1 MPKAASPNSVK
12 RYSRKGLTMAKAN
25 RRGELVCAAA
35 RLFREKGYAAT
46 TTRDIADA
54 VGMQSGSAFY
64 HFASKQELLAAV
76 MEEGLTGGLARTSEV
91 MARPL
96 PIAEKFRAMVRT
108 HLGILLEA
116 GNDFIPVMLHD
127 WGRLEPVYKQR
138 LIATKDGYDAHWHDL
153 IAELVRA
160 GLLAGDAKTARLSI
174 LGALNFT
181 ATWFKVDGGV
191 SIDTL
196 ARRMAGFFLRET

>member
-1 MPKAASPNSVK
+1 
-12 RYSRKGLTMAKAN
+12 MAEAN
-25 RRGELVCAAA
+25 RRDDLVRAAA

-64 HFASKQELLAAV
+64 HFANKQELLAAV
-76 MEEGLTGGLARTSEV
+76 MEEGLTNGLARTSEV
-91 MARPL
+91 MAREL
-96 PIAEKFRAMVRT
+96 PIADKFRAMVRT
-108 HLGILLEA
+108 HLGILLET

-127 WGRLEPVYKQR
+127 WEQLGPDYKAR
-138 LIATKDGYDAHWHDL
+138 LITTKDGYDAHWHKL
-153 IAELVRA
+153 ITELVRA

-174 LGALNFT
+174 LGALNFS
-181 ATWFKVDGGV
+181 ATWFKPGGGV

-196 ARRMAGFFLRET
+196 ARRMAAFFLRES

>member
-1 MPKAASPNSVK
+1 MPKTATTPAK
-12 RYSRKGLTMAKAN
+12 RYSRKGLTMAEAN
-25 RRGELVCAAA
+25 RRGDLVRAAA

-54 VGMQSGSAFY
+54 VGMRSGSAFY
-64 HFASKQELLAAV
+64 HFANKQEVLAAV
-76 MEEGLTGGLARTSEV
+76 MEEGLTNGLARTSEV
-91 MARPL
+91 MAREL
-96 PIAEKFRAMVRT
+96 PIAEKFRAMLRT
-108 HLGILLEA
+108 HLGILLET

-127 WGRLEPVYKQR
+127 WEQLGPDYKAR
-138 LIATKDGYDAHWHDL
+138 LIATKDGYDAHWHRL

-174 LGALNFT
+174 LGALNFS
-181 ATWFKVDGGV
+181 ATWFKPDGGV

-196 ARRMAGFFLRET
+196 ARRMAAFFLRES